1 MMPPAIRAM
10 HNGANRGMTVKRT
23 SRTAIALGAS
33 LLLAGCISFG
43 GKVPDQMISL
53 TPDRTA
59 PTGATATGKISD
71 ALVVLDPETSRR
83 LDVQRVP
90 VQIDDSS
97 VAYLK
102 DAMWVERP
110 ARQFRR
116 LLAETIRAKG
126 NRLVVE
132 GDDSEIAARTSLGGR
147 LLEMGYDA
155 PSQSVVVRFDAMR
168 EAADGTI
175 STRRFEAIVPGI
187 AAEAA
192 PVGRALNEAA
202 NDVAGQVADW
212 VG

>member
-1 MMPPAIRAM
+1 MNGGRAV
-10 HNGANRGMTVKRT
+10 GTGIVTATL
-23 SRTAIALGAS
+23 RTATSLAAV

-43 GKVPDQMISL
+43 GKVPDQLISL

-59 PTGATATGKISD
+59 PSGATASGRMAD

-90 VQIDDSS
+90 VQISDSS

-126 NRLVVE
+126 NSLVVE
-132 GDDSEIAARTSLGGR
+132 GDDSEFAGKTKLGGR

-155 PSQSVVVRFDAMR
+155 PSQSVIVRFDAAR
-168 EAADGTI
+168 EDVDGTI
-175 STRRFEAIVPGI
+175 STRRFEAVVPGI
-187 AAEAA
+187 RAEAA

-202 NDVAGQVADW
+202 NEVAGQVADW
-212 VG
+212 LG